1 MYFVTFVVDSPASFS
16 CLTLPRDGKVSA
28 GMTKPLLKLENV
40 SKSFGGIHAI
50 RQVSFEVYQGQI
62 MGIIGP
68 NGAGKTTLF
77 NLITGFYPADE
88 GTIYFNGHRLNGLGP
103 HQVAEL
109 GIARTFQNVELF
121 DRMTVLE
128 NIMVGRHPRTSAGF
142 ITAALRLSRHRREER
157 CIRRD
162 GLEMLKFI
170 GLGERAGS
178 PSSALPFGLQ
188 RILEIGRAL
197 ATDPQLLL
205 LDEPASGLNAAETR
219 ELGQLICRI
228 RDRGITVVLV
238 EHDMSLTMEVCD
250 EILVMD
256 YGRTLAE
263 GSPREIQQNQAVIDA
278 YLGEE
283 PVA

>member
-1 MYFVTFVVDSPASFS
+1 MAEAS
-16 CLTLPRDGKVSA
+16 
-28 GMTKPLLKLENV
+28 TKPLLKAENV
-40 SKSFGGIHAI
+40 SKSFGGIHAV
-50 RQVSFEVYQGQI
+50 QEVSFEVRAGQI
-62 MGIIGP
+62 KGIIGP

-77 NLITGFYPADE
+77 NLITGFYPADH
-88 GTIYFNGHRLNGLGP
+88 GAIYFRDHKLNGLGP

-121 DRMTVLE
+121 DQMTVLE
-128 NIMVGRHPRTSAGF
+128 NIMVGRHPRSSAGF
-142 ITAALRLSRHRREER
+142 IGAALRLARHRLEER
-157 CIRRD
+157 RIRQEALKMLD
-162 GLEMLKFI
+162 FVGLVD
-170 GLGERAGS
+170 RADS

-197 ATDPQLLL
+197 ATDPLLLL
-205 LDEPASGLNAAETR
+205 LDEPASGLNAGETR
-219 ELGQLICRI
+219 ELGRLICRI

-238 EHDMSLTMEVCD
+238 EHDMSLTMEVCQ

-263 GSPREIQQNQAVIDA
+263 GSPREIQENPAVIAA

-283 PVA
+283 PFA

>member
-1 MYFVTFVVDSPASFS
+1 
-16 CLTLPRDGKVSA
+16 VSV
-28 GMTKPLLKLENV
+28 GMAEPLLKTENV
-40 SKSFGGIHAI
+40 SKSFGGIHAV
-50 RQVSFEVYQGQI
+50 RQVSFEVCTGKI
-62 MGIIGP
+62 KGIIGP

-77 NLITGFYPADE
+77 NLITGFYPTDDGE
-88 GTIYFNGHRLNGLGP
+88 MYFKGRTLNGLGP
-103 HQVAEL
+103 HQVTEL

-121 DRMTVLE
+121 ERMTVLE
-128 NIMVGRHPRTSAGF
+128 NIMVGRHPRTTAGF
-142 ITAALRLSRHRREER
+142 IGAALRLSRHRKEEDR
-157 CIRRD
+157 IRQD
-162 GLEMLKFI
+162 ALEMLTFL
-170 GLGERAGS
+170 GLGKRAGS
-178 PSSALPFGLQ
+178 PSSTLPFGLQ

-197 ATDPQLLL
+197 ATDPLLLL

>member
-1 MYFVTFVVDSPASFS
+1 LVTFVVNFPSFFDCWS
-16 CLTLPRDGKVSA
+16 LSTGGKLA
-28 GMTKPLLKLENV
+28 AAMKEPLLKTENV

-50 RQVSFEVYQGQI
+50 RQVSFEVYQGRI
-62 MGIIGP
+62 KGIIGP

-88 GTIYFNGHRLNGLGP
+88 GAIYFNGHQLNGLGP

-121 DRMTVLE
+121 GGMTVLE

-142 ITAALRLSRHRREER
+142 ITAALRLSRQRKEESRIREDALG
-157 CIRRD
+157 I
-162 GLEMLKFI
+162 LNFI
-170 GLGERAGS
+170 GLGERVGS
-178 PSSALPFGLQ
+178 PGSALPFGLQ

-197 ATDPQLLL
+197 ATDPLLLL
-205 LDEPASGLNAAETR
+205 LDEPASGLNVAETR
-219 ELGQLICRI
+219 ELGKLICRI

-238 EHDMSLTMEVCD
+238 EHDMSLTMEVCE

-263 GSPREIQQNQAVIDA
+263 GSPREIQQNQAVVDA
-278 YLGEE
+278 YLDS
-283 PVA
+283 

>member
-1 MYFVTFVVDSPASFS
+1 MKAEAT
-16 CLTLPRDGKVSA
+16 TI
-28 GMTKPLLKLENV
+28 PLLKAENV
-40 SKSFGGIHAI
+40 SKSFGGIHAV
-50 RQVSFEVYQGQI
+50 RQVSFEVCKGQI
-62 MGIIGP
+62 KGIIGP

-77 NLITGFYPADE
+77 NLITGFYPTDDGA
-88 GTIYFNGHRLNGLGP
+88 IYFNGRKLNGLGP

-142 ITAALRLSRHRREER
+142 IGAALRLSRHRKEEG
-157 CIRRD
+157 CIRQD
-162 GLEMLKFI
+162 GLEMLNFI
-170 GLGERAGS
+170 GLSERAGS
-178 PSSALPFGLQ
+178 PSSVLPFGLQ

-197 ATDPQLLL
+197 ATDPLLLL